1 MRAPLWKFNLKI
13 WNVWFY
19 IGTQLPSP
27 QRGPL
32 FFKGINHYLFDE
44 ISHLIWFFKSKDKRP
59 TTKEEK
65 KEQKRKLKNPD
76 PEECSVG
83 VFDPRSCKKAA
94 HAKLN
99 IFLET
104 SGNSKQTTINGEVSF
119 VDLFLWLPLLIRCNF
134 LIWHNHTTGS
144 VQRKS
149 FLQLAIWASWS

>member
-1 MRAPLWKFNLKI
+1 MRTPENLILKSEMCDLTL
-13 WNVWFY
+13 VLSVH
-19 IGTQLPSP
+19 QLKEDPCF
-27 QRGPL
+27 L
-32 FFKGINHYLFDE
+32 KALTTYLFDE
-44 ISHLIWFFKSKDKRP
+44 ISHLILFFKSKDKRP

-65 KEQKRKLKNPD
+65 KEQKRKLKNPN

-119 VDLFLWLPLLIRCNF
+119 VDLFLWLPILLRCNF
-134 LIWHNHTTGS
+134 LIWHHHATRF
-144 VQRKS
+144 VQVMESLKS
-149 FLQLAIWASWS
+149 HGI

>member
-119 VDLFLWLPLLIRCNF
+119 VDLFLWLPILLRCNF
-134 LIWHNHTTGS
+134 LIWHHHATRF
-144 VQRKS
+144 VQVMES
-149 FLQLAIWASWS
+149 LESHGI

>member
-19 IGTQLPSP
+19 IGTQCSWT
-27 QRGPL
+27 QRRPL
-32 FFKGINHYLFDE
+32 FFKGINHLF
-44 ISHLIWFFKSKDKRP
+44 IWWNLSYDFIFKSKDKRP

-99 IFLET
+99 ICLET

-119 VDLFLWLPLLIRCNF
+119 VYLSLWFPILLRCNLPLWC
-134 LIWHNHTTGS
+134 NHTIGFIQVIENLES
-144 VQRKS
+144 HG
-149 FLQLAIWASWS
+149 I

>member
-1 MRAPLWKFNLKI
+1 MCNFTLVLSVHQLKEDPC
-13 WNVWFY
+13 FLKAL
-19 IGTQLPSP
+19 TT
-27 QRGPL
+27 
-32 FFKGINHYLFDE
+32 YLFDE
-44 ISHLIWFFKSKDKRP
+44 ISHLILFFKSKDKRP

-65 KEQKRKLKNPD
+65 KEQKRKLKNPN

-119 VDLFLWLPLLIRCNF
+119 VDLFLWLPILLRCNF
-134 LIWHNHTTGS
+134 LISTSSRNKVRTGHGKPEKS
-144 VQRKS
+144 WNLRILFSRPRKS
-149 FLQLAIWASWS
+149 

>member
-1 MRAPLWKFNLKI
+1 MK
-13 WNVWFY
+13 
-19 IGTQLPSP
+19 S
-27 QRGPL
+27 
-32 FFKGINHYLFDE
+32 
-44 ISHLIWFFKSKDKRP
+44 LIQCYFFKSIDKRP

-119 VDLFLWLPLLIRCNF
+119 VDLFLWLPILLRCNF
-134 LIWHNHTTGS
+134 LI
-144 VQRKS
+144 
-149 FLQLAIWASWS
+149 